1 MIVCNLPPSFFLGS
15 LATAIRTPAF
25 NCLLATSRNGW
36 CLNHWAAFIFEGDP
50 SVDKRPK
57 LCGSVGYKRG
67 LAKAARLTAHQ
78 ELAERLD
85 TMGEQGMPLE
95 LALKSIF
102 HDFQAHGIIEPSC
115 DR

>member
-25 NCLLATSRNGW
+25 NCFVGTSRNGW
-36 CLNHWAAFIFEGDP
+36 FLNRWATFIFEGDP
-50 SVDKRPK
+50 RVDKRPK

-67 LAKAARLTAHQ
+67 LAKAARLAAHQ
-78 ELAERLD
+78 KLAERLD
-85 TMGEQGMPLE
+85 AMGEQGIPLDV
-95 LALKSIF
+95 ALKSIF
-102 HDFQAHGIIEPSC
+102 NDFEAHGIIVPC